1 MRPGTFVRLALAGN
15 RTDAARVALTAL
27 SAALAALAVLAA
39 LSVLAIQ
46 TPPGGPRQESEHYTN
61 ALLREP
67 GLRGGTAFAIL
78 LLTIPV
84 LALAGQCARLGAP
97 ARDRRLAAFRLAG
110 ATPGQVTRVAV
121 LETGLA
127 SLLGTVAGLATYLV
141 GRALLHRPDVNGRL
155 ALPTDVLPTVPELAL
170 VVLALPLIAAV
181 ASALMLRGVAAT
193 PLGVTRRAR
202 RAGRP
207 RPWPALL
214 IALGVLGAALFEPI
228 RRASA
233 DGLDTL
239 LFAWVLLGTFT
250 AVLGVVLA
258 AGWISHRAGRLLHR
272 YARSPAQLLA
282 ARRLTEDPWAGSRT
296 FAALLAALAIGAGAT
311 AFRAWFALREQVW
324 REDNRRAGIS
334 AFDDLDDQRSAF
346 YLRTMDLVDLAVG
359 VAVAIAAAGLLV
371 MLIEGITAR
380 RRTYAALVAGGVPRA
395 TIGVSILWQVLT
407 PVVPAV
413 LLALGAGY
421 TLGRTFN
428 ADIVSGGDWE
438 PVCRATAE
446 LCADPATRDR
456 HIEWVMAGGVVR
468 SPGVPLEQLAL
479 LGGGAVAATLL
490 TVGLG
495 VLLLRTNTAV
505 EELRAT

>member
-1 MRPGTFVRLALAGN
+1 MRPGTFIRLALVGN
-15 RTDAARVALTAL
+15 RTDAARLALTAL

-46 TPPGGPRQESEHYTN
+46 TPPGDPGQHSEQYTN

-141 GRALLHRPDVNGRL
+141 GRALVHRPDVNGQL

-170 VVLALPLIAAV
+170 VVLALPLVAAAV
-181 ASALMLRGVAAT
+181 TALMLRRVTAT
-193 PLGVTRRAR
+193 PLGVVRRAR

-228 RRASA
+228 RQASG
-233 DGLDTL
+233 DGLE
-239 LFAWVLLGTFT
+239 AWVFGSVFVGAFA
-250 AVLGVVLA
+250 AVLGVILGV
-258 AGWISHRAGRLLHR
+258 GWLSHWTGRLLHR
-272 YARSPAQLLA
+272 YAGSPARLLA

-296 FAALLAALAIGAGAT
+296 FAALLAALAIGAGAA
-311 AFRAWFALREQVW
+311 AFRAGFELREQLE
-324 REDNRRAGIS
+324 REQNRRAGY
-334 AFDDLDDQRSAF
+334 DDFSNGQNAF

-359 VAVAIAAAGLLV
+359 VAVVIAVAGLLV

-380 RRTYAALVAGGVPRA
+380 RRAYAALVAGGVPRA
-395 TIGVSILWQVLT
+395 TLGVSILWQVLA

-421 TLGRTFN
+421 TLGRMLN
-428 ADIVSGGDWE
+428 PDIVTGGDWE

-446 LCADPATRDR
+446 LCADPANRDS
-456 HIEWVMAGGVVR
+456 HIEMVLVDGVVH

-479 LGGGAVAATLL
+479 LGAGAVAATLL
-490 TVGLG
+490 TAGLG
-495 VLLLRTNTAV
+495 VLFLRSSTAV

>member
-1 MRPGTFVRLALAGN
+1 MRPGTFVRLAVAGN

-27 SAALAALAVLAA
+27 SALLASLAVLAA

-46 TPPGGPRQESEHYTN
+46 TPPGDSGAHSEQYTN

-97 ARDRRLAAFRLAG
+97 TRDRRLAALRLAG
-110 ATPGQVTRVAV
+110 ATPGQVTGIAV

-127 SLLGTVAGLATYLV
+127 SLIGTLIGLASYLV
-141 GRALLHRPDVNGRL
+141 GRALLHRPDTDGRL
-155 ALPTDVLPTVPELAL
+155 PLPTDVLPTLPELAL
-170 VVLALPLIAAV
+170 VVLALPMVAA
-181 ASALMLRGVAAT
+181 AATALMLRRITAT
-193 PLGVTRRAR
+193 PLGVVRRTRRA
-202 RAGRP
+202 GPP

-214 IALGVLGAALFEPI
+214 IALGVLGAALFQPI
-228 RRASA
+228 REASGDRLTRWFFVGVLVVA
-233 DGLDTL
+233 
-239 LFAWVLLGTFT
+239 FA
-250 AVLGVVLA
+250 AVLGVILGA
-258 AGWISHRAGRLLHR
+258 AWISRQTGRLLHR
-272 YARSPAQLLA
+272 HASSPAQLLA
-282 ARRLTEDPWAGSRT
+282 AGRLSEDPWAGSRT
-296 FAALLAALAIGAGAT
+296 FAALLAALVFGAGAA
-311 AFRAWFALREQVW
+311 AFRAQFQLR
-324 REDNRRAGIS
+324 
-334 AFDDLDDQRSAF
+334 DDIERKQNWQSDFGDGRNEF
-346 YLRTMDLVDLAVG
+346 YLRAVDLVDLAVA

-407 PVVPAV
+407 PMVPAV

-421 TLGRTFN
+421 TIGRLLN
-428 ADIVSGGDWE
+428 PDIVLAGDWE
-438 PVCRATAE
+438 TVCRATTE

-456 HIEWVMAGGVVR
+456 HTELVRTGGMTY
-468 SPGVPLEQLAL
+468 SPDVPLDQLAL
-479 LGGGAVAATLL
+479 LGAGAVAATLL

-495 VLLLRTNTAV
+495 VLFLRQNTAV
-505 EELRAT
+505 EELRAG